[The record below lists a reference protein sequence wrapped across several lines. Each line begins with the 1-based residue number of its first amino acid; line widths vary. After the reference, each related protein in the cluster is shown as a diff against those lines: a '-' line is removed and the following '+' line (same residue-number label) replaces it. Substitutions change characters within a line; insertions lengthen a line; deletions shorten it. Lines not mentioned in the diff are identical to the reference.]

1 MTEDKQF
8 YFIEE
13 ETTMGWSL
21 IDKEDVNL
29 TKEKCIERFN
39 YHVRTGKNPNK
50 MRVSLW
56 NQQVMYQR
64 LITM

>member
-1 MTEDKQF
+1 MTEDKQL

-21 IDKEDVNL
+21 IDKEDTNL

-39 YHVRTGKNPNK
+39 YHVRAGKNPNK
-50 MRVSLW
+50 MRVSVW
-56 NQQVMYQR
+56 NQ
-64 LITM
+64 

>member
-1 MTEDKQF
+1 MNLMTEDKQF

-21 IDKEDVNL
+21 IDKEDINL

-39 YHVRTGKNPNK
+39 YHVRAGKNPNK
-50 MRVSLW
+50 MRVSVW
-56 NQQVMYQR
+56 NQ
-64 LITM
+64 